1 MTSIAKQYVDDG
13 TIASFSV
20 WDPAEAGKAMI
31 CMAIAELDG
40 TVDDTEMHL
49 AASGYETVTN
59 VNNDGVYYGDA
70 RVDVTKDNMADYDF

>member
-1 MTSIAKQYVDDG
+1 MTSIAQQYVEDG

-40 TVDDTEMHL
+40 TVDDSTMHL
-49 AASGYETVTN
+49 AASGYETVEN
-59 VNNDGVYYGDA
+59 VNKDGVYYGNA
-70 RVDVTKDNMADYDF
+70 RVDVTKDNMKDYNF